1 MASACPQ
8 CGVTFTGDENC
19 EGWFTAGQVKEGDDP
34 AYYAVHHLSV
44 ASYMLQHN
52 AYSREGWLITRDLL
66 AQFIAGLTPQEARRR
81 MRHTMDSGNRT
92 FSLTRG
98 SKLDGVANIAWTRT
112 VTDVRLDTPEH
123 YCADVRDWATG
134 VLADS
139 AGLVG
144 SSKERDPQR
153 PR

>member
-1 MASACPQ
+1 MASVCLQ
-8 CGVTFTGDENC
+8 CGATFNGDETC

-34 AYYAVHHLSV
+34 AYCAVHHLSV
-44 ASYMLQHN
+44 ASHMLQHN

-81 MRHTMDSGNRT
+81 MRHTMDSGNRS

-98 SKLDGVANIAWTRT
+98 PKLDGVEDIAWMRT
-112 VTDVRLDTPEH
+112 VADVRLDTAEH
-123 YCADVRDWATG
+123 YCADVREWATS

-139 AGLVG
+139 AGLVD
-144 SSKERDPQR
+144 SSKGRDLQR